1 MRLHHVVLFVTAA
14 RGCQYSDMAPT
25 GRMYPGGCA
34 GLGAAV
40 PGPCFLAGTSPHS
53 VLKSVA
59 RVAGVASC
67 LRLCRTAKSQPSTLC
82 SMISA
87 AMAAPYSETS
97 ERADLET
104 TITDLITG
112 QYDRP
117 VRVVAFNTAEG
128 WSADVSGRH
137 RARDHA
143 PPRSCRR

>member
-1 MRLHHVVLFVTAA
+1 
-14 RGCQYSDMAPT
+14 
-25 GRMYPGGCA
+25 
-34 GLGAAV
+34 
-40 PGPCFLAGTSPHS
+40 
-53 VLKSVA
+53 
-59 RVAGVASC
+59 
-67 LRLCRTAKSQPSTLC
+67 
-82 SMISA
+82 
-87 AMAAPYSETS
+87 MAAPYSETS